1 MFLIGLTGGIAA
13 GKSTVASIWQDMGAR
28 HIDADDLAREVVSK
42 DSLGLKLV
50 VDTFGEGVIAENGE
64 LDRAALAAVV
74 FQDPAKRAALE
85 QILHPLIQQRAR
97 ELLTQAEAELPAAG
111 IVVYS
116 IPLLVETN
124 SDLDFDCVVTVEAPE
139 HKQLERMAKH
149 RGMTPAD
156 AKRRIDAQATPAQRA
171 GRADYILNSNQAI
184 ELLEL
189 DARNLYHVLQESALE
204 KANKRG

>member
-1 MFLIGLTGGIAA
+1 M
-13 GKSTVASIWQDMGAR
+13 
-28 HIDADDLAREVVSK
+28 
-42 DSLGLKLV
+42 
-50 VDTFGEGVIAENGE
+50 
-64 LDRAALAAVV
+64 

-124 SDLDFDCVVTVEAPE
+124 SDIDFDCVVTVEAPE
-139 HKQLERMAKH
+139 HKQLERMTKH

-156 AKRRIDAQATPAQRA
+156 AKRRIAAQAAPAQRA

-204 KANKRG
+204 KANQRG